1 MTVLDIVIAHY
12 NEPWEVGRK
21 LFWMLDL
28 QRGID
33 WNKIHV
39 TVVNDGGNRL
49 PEDELARLS
58 YPVEQLDI
66 PHGGISA
73 ARNAGIDHA
82 THEWIMFC
90 DFDDSFASIYA
101 LRDYMTVLPAEGYDF
116 MWTAMLAEDG
126 NKIYFTP
133 KTQRFVFCHGK
144 LYRRQFLIEQNIRF
158 DEALTFQEDSLFN
171 AICIARTD
179 YKRTAE
185 ITTQSPPYVWIR
197 RENSVTNS
205 GREDEAVY
213 WHFRRN
219 LLVTAEH
226 INNQDRYCGMVTRT
240 AYDAYYMLF
249 SKKISIPMKNRILT
263 EFTPWIQERKECFGK
278 VDAETLETIR
288 NISKSELY
296 EVPCPDDHE
305 RIAGWINQF

>member
-1 MTVLDIVIAHY
+1 MLDIVIAHY
-12 NEPWEVGRK
+12 NEPWEIGRK

-33 WNKIHV
+33 WNQIHV
-39 TVVNDGGNRL
+39 TVVNDGGHRL
-49 PEDELARLS
+49 PEDELARLCF
-58 YPVEQLDI
+58 PVEQLDI

-82 THEWIMFC
+82 TEEWIMFC
-90 DFDDSFASIYA
+90 DFDDCFASIYA
-101 LRDYMTVLPAEGYDF
+101 LRDYMTVLPADGFDF
-116 MWTAMLAEDG
+116 MYTAMLAEDG
-126 NKIYFTP
+126 QKIYFTP

-144 LYRRQFLIEQNIRF
+144 VYRRQFLIEQNIRF
-158 DEALTFQEDSLFN
+158 DEELTFQEDSLFN
-171 AICIARTD
+171 AIVIARTD
-179 YKRTAE
+179 YRRTAE
-185 ITTQSPPYVWIR
+185 ITTNSPPYVWIR

-226 INNQDRYCGMVTRT
+226 INNHDRYCGMVTRT
-240 AYDAYYMLF
+240 CYDAYYMLF
-249 SKKISIPMKNRILT
+249 SKKISIQMKNRILT

-278 VDAETLETIR
+278 VDEKTLETIR
-288 NISKSELY
+288 TIAKGELW

-305 RIAGWINQF
+305 RIAGWINQI